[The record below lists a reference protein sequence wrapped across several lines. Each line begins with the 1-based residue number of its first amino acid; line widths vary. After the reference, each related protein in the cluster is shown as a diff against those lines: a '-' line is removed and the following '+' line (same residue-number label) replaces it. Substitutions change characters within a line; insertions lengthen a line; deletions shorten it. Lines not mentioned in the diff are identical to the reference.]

1 MRNALIIAICLFI
14 SFDGLSQRN
23 NTQEKI
29 REKEEKVTRNST
41 QIRQLNAENEQLN
54 KEIDQLKAASETGEL
69 SFWQD
74 GIISSRILLGVL
86 ILSILGIIVIL
97 GLIIQRNVN
106 IGMLV
111 HSYMNKRQQ
120 KKLRKKASGVSVQ
133 TPDVSDRPI
142 VDVFSSPHSQQWV
155 VVSDSVIGKSHLA
168 SGIPCQDAHFT
179 KRIRWNWG
187 IAIVCD
193 GAGSAKNSHK
203 GSEFTATE
211 ALPRFF
217 EELVN
222 KEGWIER
229 NRLPTQEEW
238 QEKATDQFKQALSAL
253 MHVAKDNNVDIA
265 SLACT
270 AIVVIY
276 SPLGLLVAHI
286 GDGRAGFC
294 DEHGNWQAIIIPH
307 KGEESNQ
314 TIFLSSSTWYMDDEL
329 RMSGVRVPECRV
341 ISVKP
346 KAFVLMSDGCEQH
359 SFECSVMDSTTGQW
373 SDPNRPYEKFFNPLV
388 ETLRQM
394 ADSATTV
401 DMPAKWKQFL
411 ESGNEGLRNESD
423 DKTMVLGIVV

>member
-1 MRNALIIAICLFI
+1 MRNALLIVVCLFI
-14 SFDGLSQRN
+14 SFDGLSQLSD
-23 NTQEKI
+23 TQKKI
-29 REKEEKVTRNST
+29 RAKEAKIASNRTEIERLTAKND
-41 QIRQLNAENEQLN
+41 QLHR
-54 KEIDQLKAASETGEL
+54 EIDQLKTVSETGEISL
-69 SFWQD
+69 WQD
-74 GIISSRILLGVL
+74 GMVSSRIWLAVL
-86 ILSILGIIVIL
+86 ILSILGIVIVSGIL
-97 GLIIQRNVN
+97 VQRTINSSV
-106 IGMLV
+106 LV
-111 HSYMNKRQQ
+111 QSYMNKRQ
-120 KKLRKKASGVSVQ
+120 RKKQHKKVSGSFGPMPAAPDPDPTEVSR
-133 TPDVSDRPI
+133 T
-142 VDVFSSPHSQQWV
+142 QQWIV
-155 VVSDSVIGKSHLA
+155 VADSVTGKSHLA
-168 SGIPCQDAHFT
+168 SSIPCQDAHFT
-179 KRIRWNWG
+179 KPIRRNWG

-222 KEGWIER
+222 KEGWIDR

-238 QEKATDQFKQALSAL
+238 QEKATAQFRQALLAL
-253 MHVAKDNNVDIA
+253 MHVARDNNVDIA

-294 DEHGNWQAIIIPH
+294 DEQGNWQAIIIPH

-314 TIFLSSSTWYMDDEL
+314 TIFLSSSAWHMDDEL

-359 SFECSVMDSTTGQW
+359 SFECSVLNSTTGQW

-388 ETLRQM
+388 DTLRQM

-423 DKTMVLGIVV
+423 DKTMVLGLLV

>member
-1 MRNALIIAICLFI
+1 MRNALIIAVFLFI
-14 SFDGLSQRN
+14 SFDGWSENKEGRILANEEEITKNRDEIERLN
-23 NTQEKI
+23 NEI
-29 REKEEKVTRNST
+29 ER
-41 QIRQLNAENEQLN
+41 LNNENEQLRN
-54 KEIDQLKAASETGEL
+54 GTIQLETESDPSEIWLVVFVL
-69 SFWQD
+69 ST
-74 GIISSRILLGVL
+74 
-86 ILSILGIIVIL
+86 LGIIVSSVML
-97 GLIIQRNVN
+97 GRY
-106 IGMLV
+106 
-111 HSYMNKRQQ
+111 YMNKRQ
-120 KKLRKKASGVSVQ
+120 RKKQGKKESISSVQ
-133 TPDVSDRPI
+133 TPDVSAI
-142 VDVFSSPHSQQWV
+142 AIANISSTQKWV
-155 VVSDSVIGKSHLA
+155 VMADSVIGKSHIA
-168 SGIPCQDAHFT
+168 SGIPCQDAHFI
-179 KRIRWNWG
+179 KPIRWNWG

-238 QEKATDQFKQALSAL
+238 REKATAQFKQALLAL
-253 MHVAKDNNVDIA
+253 MHVAKNNNVDIA

-294 DEHGNWQAIIIPH
+294 DEHGNWKAIITPH

-314 TIFLSSSTWYMDDEL
+314 TIFVSSSAWHMDDEL

-341 ISVKP
+341 ISTKP

-373 SDPNRPYEKFFNPLV
+373 SDPNRPYERFFNPLV
-388 ETLRQM
+388 DTLHQM
-394 ADSATTV
+394 ADSTISV

-423 DKTMVLGIVV
+423 DKTMVLGISI

>member
-1 MRNALIIAICLFI
+1 MRNALIIVICLFI
-14 SFDGLSQRN
+14 SFDGYGLGQ
-23 NTQEKI
+23 TGDTKKKI
-29 REKEEKVTRNST
+29 RAKEDEITSNTTTIKL
-41 QIRQLNAENEQLN
+41 LNAKNEWLN
-54 KEIDQLKAASETGEL
+54 KEIDQLKGIPEAGEV

-74 GIISSRILLGVL
+74 SIIFPGILLGLL
-86 ILSILGIIVIL
+86 ILSILG
-97 GLIIQRNVN
+97 LIIQCKVN
-106 IGMLV
+106 IGILF
-111 HSYMNKRQQ
+111 HSYMNKRQH
-120 KKLRKKASGVSVQ
+120 KKLRKKTSGVSVQ
-133 TPDVSDRPI
+133 ISNVSDRPI
-142 VDVFSSPHSQQWV
+142 VDVYSDSRSQQWEV
-155 VVSDSVIGKSHLA
+155 VADSVIGRSHLA
-168 SGIPCQDAHFT
+168 SGIPCQDAHFN
-179 KRIRWNWG
+179 KDIRSNWG

-203 GSEFTATE
+203 GSEFIATE

-217 EELVN
+217 EELIN

-238 QEKATDQFKQALSAL
+238 REKATDQFKQALLAL

-294 DEHGNWQAIIIPH
+294 DEQGNWHAIIIPH

-314 TIFLSSSTWYMDDEL
+314 TIFLSSSTWHMDDEL
-329 RMSGVRVPECRV
+329 RMSGVLVPECRV

-359 SFECSVMDSTTGQW
+359 SFECSVLDSNTGQW

-388 ETLRQM
+388 DTLRRM
-394 ADSATTV
+394 VNSSTTV

-423 DKTMVLGIVV
+423 DKTMILGILV